1 MKNIYFIVKI
11 FLFVSGFVLV
21 QQNLIAAE
29 NVPPPPPLPSADK
42 SIKGQDPVTGPAPKP
57 APIPVPEVGQT
68 GKSIAT
74 IPGNKKKNRLKTE
87 LTIIPKKSETRT
99 EYRAGG
105 ILYMIKITPKG
116 GRPFYLVDLR
126 GDGVFVRS
134 DLTQKAVIP
143 MWLSEQF

>member
-1 MKNIYFIVKI
+1 MKNIYLILKI

-29 NVPPPPPLPSADK
+29 DVPPPPPLPSAGK
-42 SIKGQDPVTGPAPKP
+42 SITEKKTVP

-68 GKSIAT
+68 GKSMTAT
-74 IPGNKKKNRLKTE
+74 PGNKKKNRLKTE

-116 GRPFYLVDLR
+116 GRPFYLVDLQ